1 MSRLAQF
8 GVFTGV
14 VGVVAT
20 FMGLYPNAVDT
31 DFTPGI
37 GLAQILTA
45 LVGLTLLTSGAYVF
59 VYDLWHRGR
68 PQTLSQDI
76 GVRMGL
82 TGLTFAIATSLADVL
97 GFGSHSLGANL
108 TFGYVQAGGMA
119 VGFLFAALGV
129 VVYGIRR

>member
-20 FMGLYPNAVDT
+20 FMGLYPNAAET

-59 VYDLWHRGR
+59 VFALWHRGKE
-68 PQTLSQDI
+68 QTLSQDI

-82 TGLTFAIATSLADVL
+82 TGLTFAVATSLADVL
-97 GFGSHSLGANL
+97 GFGSHTLAGTL
-108 TFGYVQAGGMA
+108 TFGYVQAIGMA
-119 VGFLFAALGV
+119 VGFLFSAIGV
-129 VVYGIRR
+129 VVYSFRP

>member
-14 VGVVAT
+14 VGIVVT
-20 FMGLYPNAVDT
+20 FVGLYPNAVDT

-37 GLAQILTA
+37 GLAQIFTA
-45 LVGLTLLTSGAYVF
+45 LVGLTLLTIGAYVF
-59 VYDLWHRGR
+59 VYDLLHRGR
-68 PQTLSQDI
+68 ERTLSQDI

-82 TGLTFAIATSLADVL
+82 TGLTFAVATSLADVL
-97 GFGSHSLGANL
+97 GFGSHSLGATL
-108 TFGYVQAGGMA
+108 TFGYVQSIGMA
-119 VGFLFAALGV
+119 AGFLLAALGV